1 MSLAILACTGL
12 DKPEG
17 SVAREVAIR
26 LAEAIGAEIVCPV
39 VLNRTPARYKRVL
52 AESRLI
58 VVDGCSTQCA
68 SKLAAGAGSKPA
80 QRMMVSDLLKR
91 LGRTL
96 EPDLRLGAGGLVLA
110 QTIVEDI
117 KAAEAAGA
125 AHAPGTAGTAA
136 SQAAQAAPASRAAAA
151 EPVAGAAEVEF
162 EAPTEFLTV
171 VHEKYEFRIP
181 TSAFL
186 FNENDVWVQV
196 SGTRAR
202 VGISDYMQQRL
213 TDITFVDPPEVG
225 AAVEQFGE
233 VGSVESTKA
242 AFELVSPVSGTVV
255 RVNTAVEDAP
265 ESINEDPY
273 GAWIAELEL
282 TSWEEDKSFLIDGQA
297 YAADVERK
305 ASEG

>member
-1 MSLAILACTGL
+1 MSIAILACTGL

-26 LAEAIGAEIVCPV
+26 LAEEVGAEIICPV
-39 VLNRTPARYKRVL
+39 VLNRTPARYKRAL
-52 AESRLI
+52 AENCLV
-58 VVDGCSTQCA
+58 VVDGCATQCA
-68 SKLAAGAGSKPA
+68 SKLAVAAGKKPA
-80 QRMMVSDLLKR
+80 QKVVVSDLLKKS
-91 LGRTL
+91 GREL
-96 EPDLRLGAGGLVLA
+96 EPDLRLSADGLALA

-117 KAAEAAGA
+117 KGNEAAEAAKA
-125 AHAPGTAGTAA
+125 AATAEAAKSQHAPAAAG
-136 SQAAQAAPASRAAAA
+136 APA
-151 EPVAGAAEVEF
+151 AGASADVEF

-171 VHEKYEFRIP
+171 VHDKYEFRIP
-181 TSAFL
+181 ANGFF

-196 SGTRAR
+196 SGARAR

-213 TDITFVDPPEVG
+213 TDITFVDPPKVG
-225 AAVEQFGE
+225 VSIEQFGE

-255 RVNTAVEDAP
+255 GINQAVEDMP

-273 GAWIAELEL
+273 GSWVAELEL
-282 TSWEEDKSFLIDGQA
+282 TSWEEDKTLLIDGQA

-305 ASEG
+305 AAED